1 MFQEI
6 IQAQRTRQDSQ
17 ALQMIKDF
25 YQLEV
30 TTLVRQW
37 QGEAE
42 KERLRRKEAERGLAQ
57 MQDELKRVRAEA
69 N

>member
-6 IQAQRTRQDSQ
+6 IQAQRTKQDSQ
-17 ALQMIKDF
+17 ALQLIKDF

-30 TTLVRQW
+30 SSLVRQW

-42 KERLRRKEAERGLAQ
+42 KERLRRKEAERGVQQ
-57 MQDELKRVRAEA
+57 M
-69 N
+69 

>member
-37 QGEAE
+37 QVEAE
-42 KERLRRKEAERGLAQ
+42 KERLRRKEAERGLEQ

-69 N
+69 K